1 MEKEAKKGEAL
12 LAEDVLIDVNDPNKN
27 SVKLSWRVR
36 LSYGCGDTA
45 CNVVF
50 GMISTVLTLFYT
62 DYVGIAPATV
72 GLVMLLS
79 RVFDGFSDVVMG
91 LIVERTNSK
100 WGKSRPWLL
109 WMSVPFAISAV
120 LLFTVP
126 KTTDNLMF
134 LYLFVAY
141 NFCTT
146 ICYTA
151 INLPYGS
158 LSAMMTRESSER
170 DMLSIVRMGM
180 SPFGRILAVTCT
192 LPLVKMLGDTQSSWI
207 ITMSIWAVIALI
219 LLLICFFNCKETV
232 QIEAKKTQDK
242 VSLKRTFSALVTN
255 QYFWAVLILWMMQ
268 NVIYGITGTIL
279 PYYCKYIFGNDTW
292 MYSTLYFMETILIVA
307 ATFFCPILLKRFGKR
322 NMALGGACLAMA
334 GQLVFLLNP
343 TSFQWMVM
351 SCVIRAIGLAP
362 LNSIVF
368 GFLGDVVEFGQWK
381 THLRQ
386 ESLIFA
392 GGSVGTKIGSGLASA
407 GMTGLLSL
415 AGYISSTTGNTAQP
429 ESAQAMIMDIYK
441 FGPLIV
447 WTVVIITLALYK
459 LDKIYPKIMKELQE
473 REARGE
479 L

>member
-1 MEKEAKKGEAL
+1 MQENRGNRE
-12 LAEDVLIDVNDPNKN
+12 V
-27 SVKLSWRVR
+27 STKLPWSLRFA
-36 LSYGCGDTA
+36 YGCGDTA

-62 DYVGIAPATV
+62 DYVGINAAAV

-79 RVFDGFSDVVMG
+79 RLFDGVSDVVMG
-91 LIVERTNSK
+91 VIVEKTNSK

-109 WMSVPFAISAV
+109 WMSIPYALSAI

-126 KTTDNLMF
+126 RTTDTSQF
-134 LYLFVAY
+134 LYIFVTY

-158 LSAMMTRESSER
+158 LSAMMTRISRER

-192 LPLVKMLGDTQSSWI
+192 LPLVKLMGNDQSAWI
-207 ITMSIWAVIALI
+207 KTMTVWAVMALI
-219 LLLICFFNCKETV
+219 LLLICFWKCEETV
-232 QIEAKKTQDK
+232 QIEAKKKQAQVPLK
-242 VSLKRTFSALVTN
+242 KAFASLVCN
-255 QYFWAVLILWMMQ
+255 QYFWAVLVLWMMQ
-268 NVIYGITGTIL
+268 NVIYGVTGTIL
-279 PYYCKYIFGNDTW
+279 PYYSKYIFGNDTW
-292 MYSTLYFMETILIVA
+292 LYSFLYLTETLLLVA
-307 ATFFCPILLKRFGKR
+307 ATFCCPVLLNKFGKR
-322 NMALGGACLAMA
+322 NMSLAGALLALA
-334 GQLVFLLNP
+334 GQLLFMLNP
-343 TSFQWMVM
+343 TSIQWLVF

-362 LNSIVF
+362 LNSIIF

-392 GGSVGTKIGSGLASA
+392 GGSVGTKIGSGFASA
-407 GMTGLLSL
+407 IMTGLLSMS
-415 AGYISSTTGNTAQP
+415 GYISSSNGSAIQP
-429 ESAQAMIMDIYK
+429 ESAISMIMNIYK
-441 FGPLIV
+441 FGPVFVWVIVILI
-447 WTVVIITLALYK
+447 LLLYK
-459 LDKIYPKIMKELQE
+459 LDKKYPAIIQELTE
-473 REARGE
+473 REKRGE

>member
-1 MEKEAKKGEAL
+1 MMEKKAGA
-12 LAEDVLIDVNDPNKN
+12 V
-27 SVKLSWRVR
+27 SGKLSWKVR
-36 LSYGCGDTA
+36 FAYGCGDTA

-62 DYVGIAPATV
+62 DYVGINAATI
-72 GLVMLLS
+72 GLVMLIS
-79 RVFDGFSDVVMG
+79 RLFDGFSDVVMG
-91 LIVERTNSK
+91 IIVEKTNSR
-100 WGKSRPWLL
+100 WGKSRPWIL
-109 WMSVPFAISAV
+109 WMSLPYAVAAV
-120 LLFTVP
+120 LLFAVP
-126 KTTDNLMF
+126 NTTETLQF
-134 LYLFVAY
+134 LYIFVTY

-158 LSAMMTRESSER
+158 LSAMMTRVSPER

-192 LPLVKMLGDTQSSWI
+192 LPLVKLLGDNQGAWI
-207 ITMSIWAVIALI
+207 KTMAIWAVIALI
-219 LLLICFFNCKETV
+219 LLLVCFSKCEETV
-232 QIEAKKTQDK
+232 KIAAKTTQTK
-242 VSLKRTFSALVTN
+242 VPLRKALAALVCN

-268 NVIYGITGTIL
+268 NVIYGMTGTIL
-279 PYYCKYIFGNDTW
+279 PYYCKYVFANDTW
-292 MYSTLYFMETILIVA
+292 MYSALYLTETLLIVA
-307 ATFFCPILLKRFGKR
+307 ATFCCPILLRRFGKR
-322 NMALGGACLAMA
+322 NMSLAGAVLALA
-334 GQLVFLLNP
+334 GQLIFLLNP
-343 TSFQWMVM
+343 TGFPWMIL

-381 THLRQ
+381 THQRQ

-415 AGYISSTTGNTAQP
+415 AGYVSSTTGTAVQP
-429 ESAQAMIMDIYK
+429 DSAVNMIMNIYK
-441 FGPLIV
+441 YGPLLV
-447 WTVVIITLALYK
+447 WIVVIITLALYQ
-459 LDKIYPKIMKELQE
+459 LDKKYPTIMKELEE
-473 REARGE
+473 REQRGE